1 MMLRTAP
8 PLSLIFF
15 VCHTSLDVWIV
26 LGRLTQL
33 TWSTRATRYQK
44 FEDWISQT
52 IIFFTYTKI
61 RIFQILQKP
70 SAKVE
75 VQTSWIFK
83 KDWANFEHRP
93 GPTLYVWCKPLTYYY
108 IPLRAQ
114 YFNSIGLHITS
125 LALFTQSIV
134 LFGKNMYILTI
145 YLIILHFQDSH
156 IFQSFWAY
164 LGSGQDNKAAST

>member
-15 VCHTSLDVWIV
+15 VCYTSLDVWIV
-26 LGRLTQL
+26 LGRLTR
-33 TWSTRATRYQK
+33 SQK
-44 FEDWISQT
+44 FQDWISQT
-52 IIFFTYTKI
+52 INFFTHTKR

-134 LFGKNMYILTI
+134 LFGKKYVHAYHLFNYIALSIFT
-145 YLIILHFQDSH
+145 HFLKFLS
-156 IFQSFWAY
+156 I
-164 LGSGQDNKAAST
+164 GSGQWCSK

>member
-26 LGRLTQL
+26 LGRL

-156 IFQSFWAY
+156 IFKSFWAY
-164 LGSGQDNKAAST
+164 LGSGQDKGAAST

>member
-15 VCHTSLDVWIV
+15 VCYTSLDVWIV
-26 LGRLTQL
+26 LGRLTRL

-75 VQTSWIFK
+75 VQTSLIFK
-83 KDWANFEHRP
+83 REWANFEHRP

-125 LALFTQSIV
+125 LALFTIYSLIWK
-134 LFGKNMYILTI
+134 KNM
-145 YLIILHFQDSH
+145 Q
-156 IFQSFWAY
+156 
-164 LGSGQDNKAAST
+164 NKYHNKSSKI

>member
-15 VCHTSLDVWIV
+15 VCYTSLDVWIV
-26 LGRLTQL
+26 LGRLTRL
-33 TWSTRATRYQK
+33 TWSTRGTR
-44 FEDWISQT
+44 SQT
-52 IIFFTYTKI
+52 INFVTHTKL

-164 LGSGQDNKAAST
+164 LGSGQDNRAAST